1 MTKGQ
6 LYSIP
11 PSGSDTPLLVV
22 IAGATASGK
31 SELAVEIAEYFQT
44 EIISADSR
52 QCYLELS
59 IGTAKPEP
67 ALLRRIPHHFIN
79 SHSIHSPLHAG
90 DFAAQG
96 RMILDRIFS
105 TRRVAVVAG
114 GTGLYIDALI
124 QGIDHFPTIEAH
136 VREEATRMIR
146 EGGTEAACEFLAEK
160 DPDHLKNVD
169 RANPA
174 RLRRA
179 IEVILQSGLP
189 YSSFLNKERG
199 LPDFSTLLFVP
210 EFERTGLYE
219 RINARV
225 DRMMEAGL
233 LDEVIR
239 LAPFRDHQA
248 LQTVGYS
255 ELFDYLDKKTD
266 LQTAVSL
273 IKQHTR
279 NYAKRQLTWFRN
291 KGDFRFIPQADAR
304 EIIIREAED
313 ILQ

>member
-1 MTKGQ
+1 MD
-6 LYSIP
+6 SRI
-11 PSGSDTPLLVV
+11 LVV
-22 IAGATASGK
+22 IAGPTASGK
-31 SELAVEIAEYFQT
+31 SELAVEIAEHFQT

-52 QCYLELS
+52 QCYRELF
-59 IGTAKPEP
+59 IGTAKPD
-67 ALLRRIPHHFIN
+67 ATLLERIPHHFIN

-105 TRRVAVVAG
+105 DRKVAVIVG

-124 QGIDHFPTIEAH
+124 QGMDRFPTIEAH
-136 VREEATRMIR
+136 VREEANRMIR

-169 RANPA
+169 QANPA

-179 IEVILQSGLP
+179 LEVILQSGLP
-189 YSSFLNKERG
+189 YSGFLNKERSS
-199 LPDFSTLLFVP
+199 PDFSTLLFVP
-210 EFERTGLYE
+210 EFERAELYE

-291 KGDFRFIPQADAR
+291 KGNFRFIPQADAR